1 MVKAEGLDVL
11 AERIKTLD
19 PEQNENYKFLG
30 CEQAEQIDTDAVY
43 EKVKAEMA
51 KRMKALTSTELYERN
66 LIKAIKHKGSSCCQ
80 LCYECL
86 WL

>member
-1 MVKAEGLDVL
+1 MVMAEGLDVL
-11 AERIKTLD
+11 AERMKALN
-19 PEQNENYKFLG
+19 PKQNKNYKFLG

-43 EKVKAEMA
+43 RRVKAKMN
-51 KRMKALTSTELYERN
+51 KRTKALTSMERYERN

-86 WL
+86 